1 MKRKNEFLL
10 KRAKEIMPYG
20 PHSLQIRAIED
31 SREALMDAG
40 DKIFSLISAV
50 ASLNAKKAAALIVTV
65 MTKHDHE
72 LSQISEI
79 LKKARCPRNKGYFTK
94 ERS

>member
-10 KRAKEIMPYG
+10 KRAKGVEPYG

-40 DKIFSLISAV
+40 DKIFSLVSGI

-65 MTKHDHE
+65 MAEHDHE
-72 LSQISEI
+72 LSQLAEI
-79 LKKARCPRNKGYFTK
+79 LKKAPCPRNKGYYMK
-94 ERS
+94 D